1 MRMMARS
8 PRRQQTRLAT
18 VMWLG
23 AFALAGLAACNQ
35 IWGIDLLPA
44 NENPQNAAVAQDARE
59 NDVFTPDRE
68 VWDAQFEDA
77 SASDGNVQDAR
88 DLDKPDAN
96 GDADARPNINCDASK
111 CRAVDERYIFVTSE
125 GVFGDFARNSPAG
138 VAALANSICKAEADS
153 RPAFPDL
160 AGRSWK
166 AMLGTSTTAANLTA
180 GTTPDKVWV
189 RPDRTII
196 LRAIGAVGTSN
207 LEAKIDPTKD
217 EVWTGTKADGTCN
230 DWTARQEAD
239 GGKLSGYTG
248 LSSTTIEG
256 WYAFGYRPCTSR
268 LPFYCFEDTP

>member
-1 MRMMARS
+1 MTRS
-8 PRRQQTRLAT
+8 QFTQPKRPAT
-18 VMWLG
+18 VVWLG
-23 AFALAGLAACNQ
+23 AFALAGFAACNQ
-35 IWGIDLLPA
+35 IWGIELLPA
-44 NENPQNAAVAQDARE
+44 SENPRDAAVTQDARG
-59 NDVFTPDRE
+59 NDVFAPDRE
-68 VWDAQFEDA
+68 VPEAPFEGDA
-77 SASDGNVQDAR
+77 SVFDKNVQDAR
-88 DLDKPDAN
+88 EVDSADAT
-96 GDADARPNINCDASK
+96 GDVDARPNINCDASK

-125 GVFGDFARNSPAG
+125 SVFGDFAKNSPAG

-166 AMLGTSTTAANLTA
+166 AMLGTSTTMATLTA
-180 GTTPDKVWV
+180 GTTPDKIWV
-189 RPDRTII
+189 RPDRTVI

-230 DWTARQEAD
+230 DWTAREEAD

-248 LSSTTIEG
+248 LASTTIEG
-256 WYAFGYRPCTSR
+256 WYAFGFKSCTSR